1 MYQQLSEWKEKKKL
15 DLLLRRKAT
24 MPIATMV
31 LPAAEV
37 EEEDADVVVAL
48 EELLMKRMTT
58 LVNYTKSP
66 SLPTQHLNP
75 NSKRKTLK
83 I

>member
-1 MYQQLSEWKEKKKL
+1 MYQQLNEWKEKRKL

-24 MPIATMV
+24 MPITTMV

-48 EELLMKRMTT
+48 EELLMKRLTT
-58 LVNYTKSP
+58 LVN
-66 SLPTQHLNP
+66 
-75 NSKRKTLK
+75 
-83 I
+83 

>member
-1 MYQQLSEWKEKKKL
+1 MYQQLNEWKEKRKL

-24 MPIATMV
+24 MPITTMV

-48 EELLMKRMTT
+48 EEPLMKRLTT
-58 LVNYTKSP
+58 LVN
-66 SLPTQHLNP
+66 
-75 NSKRKTLK
+75 
-83 I
+83 

>member
-1 MYQQLSEWKEKKKL
+1 
-15 DLLLRRKAT
+15 

-48 EELLMKRMTT
+48 EELHMKRMTT
-58 LVNYTKSP
+58 PVNYKKSP

-83 I
+83 IWMTNLA